1 MVPVT
6 VLLTLVL
13 KANKAAMT
21 TTQIPFE
28 DEEAALKAVEV
39 IRATHGEDFIVTT
52 ALLHEMTAD
61 AVA

>member
-1 MVPVT
+1 
-6 VLLTLVL
+6 
-13 KANKAAMT
+13 MT